1 VARKRIVSSKEELK
15 SAVSKTSH
23 DPRIGRIELLPISSL
38 KPAPNNPRKHSRQ
51 QIRALS
57 RNIEKVG
64 FNTLIAVDK
73 DLNIVVGHARV
84 EAAKILGY
92 GVVPVLHLDH
102 LTVEEARAYMLADNK
117 LGDRS
122 SWDDELLAA
131 HLKELSGL
139 DLNFDIE
146 AATGFEIPEID
157 LRIQSLENP
166 DAAEEADEFEF
177 ATGLAASKLGDL
189 WLLGGHRL
197 LCGNALEE
205 SAYRDLLDKEKAAA
219 TFTDPPYNVPI
230 DGHVSGTGKIK
241 HREFAMGAGELSEAE
256 FTAFLTV
263 GLTRVCS
270 HTDEGALLYYFM
282 DWRHTMEIQTAARA
296 AACDQVNLCVW
307 VKSNGGL
314 GSLYRSRH
322 ELVFVFKNGKGAHL
336 NNVQLGRFGR
346 NRTNVWS
353 HPAVSNFVRQ
363 GTKRELEYHP
373 TVKPILLVSDAILD
387 STARNDIVLD
397 PFLGS
402 GTTLLSAQRTER
414 RCYGIE
420 LDPLYVDT
428 AIERWQRMTG
438 SQATNSRGETFD
450 QVKLQRSVV
459 T

>member
-1 VARKRIVSSKEELK
+1 VARTREVLSKEQLK
-15 SAVSKTSH
+15 SAVRKTTH
-23 DPRIGRIELLPISSL
+23 DPKIGRIELMPIGSL
-38 KPAPNNPRKHSRQ
+38 KPDPKNPRKHSRQ

-57 RNIEKVG
+57 RSIAKLG

-73 DLNIVVGHARV
+73 DLSIIVGHGRF
-84 EAAKILGY
+84 EAAKLLGY
-92 GVVPVLHLDH
+92 ENVPVLHLDH
-102 LTVEEARAYMLADNK
+102 LTAEEGRAYMLADNK
-117 LGDRS
+117 FSDRS
-122 SWDDELLAA
+122 SWDDGLLAV

-139 DLNFDIE
+139 DLSFDIE
-146 AATGFEIPEID
+146 AATGFELPEID
-157 LRIQSLENP
+157 LRTQSLENP

-177 ATGLAASKLGDL
+177 ATGPAVSKLGDL
-189 WLLGGHRL
+189 WILDGHRL
-197 LCGNALEE
+197 FCGNALED
-205 SAYRDLLDKEKAAA
+205 SPYKDLFGKEKAAA

-230 DGHVSGTGKIK
+230 DGHVSGTGRVK

-256 FTAFLTV
+256 FTAFLTASI
-263 GLTRVCS
+263 TRVCS
-270 HTDEGALLYYFM
+270 HTAQGALLYFFM

-296 AACDQVNLCVW
+296 SACDQVNLCVW

-322 ELVFVFKNGKGAHL
+322 ELVFVFKNGKGPHL

-353 HPAVSNFVRQ
+353 HPGVTNFVRQ
-363 GTKRELEYHP
+363 GTKRALEYHP

-438 SQATNSRGETFD
+438 DQATNSRGETFD
-450 QVKLQRSVV
+450 EAKRRRSVAS
-459 T
+459 